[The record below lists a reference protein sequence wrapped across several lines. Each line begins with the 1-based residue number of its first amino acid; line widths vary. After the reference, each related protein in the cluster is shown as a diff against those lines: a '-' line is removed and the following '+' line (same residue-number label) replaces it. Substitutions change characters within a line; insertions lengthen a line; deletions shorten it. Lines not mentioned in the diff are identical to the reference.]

1 MPDAVNR
8 FQGAVKDSFNTGL
21 QILQE
26 KLCLQ
31 MAAGSK
37 EDAVSF

>member
-8 FQGAVKDSFNTGL
+8 FQGAVKDSFITGL
-21 QILQE
+21 QIIQE

-31 MAAGSK
+31 VGAGSK
-37 EDAVSF
+37 EDAASF